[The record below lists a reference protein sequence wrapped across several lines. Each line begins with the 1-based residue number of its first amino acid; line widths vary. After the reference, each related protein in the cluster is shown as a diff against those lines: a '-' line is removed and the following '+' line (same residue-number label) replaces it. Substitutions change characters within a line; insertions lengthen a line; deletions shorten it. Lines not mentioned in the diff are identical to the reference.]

1 MKKLSVVVP
10 CYNEEEMLPIFHK
23 EINRTLKSME
33 IDYEL
38 IFVND
43 GSKDS
48 SYGVMKDLYKND
60 KDIKIINFSRNFGK
74 EAAILAGLEASR
86 GHYTVIMDAD
96 LQDPPMML
104 KEMIE
109 VLDSDEY
116 DSVATYRVNR
126 HGEPPIRSLF
136 ARVYYKIMNK
146 ISSVKLMDGARDYR
160 MMTRQMTDA
169 VLSLKE
175 YHRFSKGIFEWV
187 GFKTKYLEYK
197 NVKRVAGETKWSFWK
212 LFLYSI
218 EGFVSFSTAP
228 LTIASI
234 MGVLLCTI
242 SFIAIIGIVIK
253 TFIFGDPTS
262 GWPSLACIVIFMG
275 GIQMFGIGIIGQY
288 LAKTCMEVKKRP
300 VYIVK
305 DYINNEKNNK

>member
-1 MKKLSVVVP
+1 MIKLSVVVP
-10 CYNEEEMLPIFHK
+10 CYNEEEMLPIFHR
-23 EINRTLKSME
+23 EITKVLKSMK

-38 IFVND
+38 ILVND
-43 GSKDS
+43 GSKDNT
-48 SYGVMKDLYKND
+48 YEVMKDLSKEDKN
-60 KDIKIINFSRNFGK
+60 IKAINFSRNFGK
-74 EAAILAGLEASR
+74 EAAILAGLESSI
-86 GHYTVIMDAD
+86 GSYTVIMDAD
-96 LQDPPMML
+96 LQDPPIML
-104 KEMIE
+104 KEMVE
-109 VLDSDEY
+109 TLDSKEY

-136 ARVYYKIMNK
+136 ARLYYKIMNK
-146 ISSVKLMDGARDYR
+146 ISSVKLVDGARDYR

-197 NVKRVAGETKWSFWK
+197 NVKRAAGETKWSFWK

-234 MGVLLCTI
+234 MGVLLCSA
-242 SFIAIIGIVIK
+242 SFIAIIGIIIK

-262 GWPSLACIVIFMG
+262 GWPSLACIVIFIG
-275 GIQMFGIGIIGQY
+275 GIQMLAIGIIGQY
-288 LAKTCMEVKKRP
+288 LAKAYMEVKKRP
-300 VYIVK
+300 IYIVK
-305 DYINNEKNNK
+305 DYINNEKSNK